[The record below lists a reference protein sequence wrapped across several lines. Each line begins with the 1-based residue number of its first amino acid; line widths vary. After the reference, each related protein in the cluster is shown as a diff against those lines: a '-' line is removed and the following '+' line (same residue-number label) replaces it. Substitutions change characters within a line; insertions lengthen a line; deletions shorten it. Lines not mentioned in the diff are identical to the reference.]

1 MVQLKPQ
8 VLAYL
13 LTNPGCHPGLE
24 GKKCRGR
31 GMNCQAGVA
40 TGAGIAKLKQEGSGV
55 EKN

>member
-1 MVQLKPQ
+1 MVQLKSQ

-24 GKKCRGR
+24 GK
-31 GMNCQAGVA
+31 NAGAA
-40 TGAGIAKLKQEGSGV
+40 TGAGIAKLKHVGSGV